1 LGELDG
7 LKKAPERLVQALA
20 DRDAELTVIA
30 AMSLGQIGDTTAVPA
45 LAAAYRSDNPRLR
58 YAVVSALSDL
68 DDRRAD
74 DLLDVAS
81 KDRDQEVRHKAAEAL
96 KDRDHDDD

>member
-1 LGELDG
+1 
-7 LKKAPERLVQALA
+7 
-20 DRDAELTVIA
+20 
-30 AMSLGQIGDTTAVPA
+30 
-45 LAAAYRSDNPRLR
+45 
-58 YAVVSALSDL
+58 L